1 MSSNAAL
8 SAARR
13 RRVGQPQVQ
22 QQPVSQQPTQS
33 RTQQQPRNMMTP
45 VDILK
50 QHHNDISKI
59 KERLDIVEKTNNDDN
74 KDEENKDLYT
84 KIMTEVNRNIDTKF
98 KNNMKS
104 EIDNTIN
111 GKINDI
117 IDQHIEK
124 RINFHVFQENLDTL
138 SYELEKMQSLLNS
151 QQININNLNNTQM
164 SVMNKMAINTESNVD
179 SSANIQQLSPSTEKK
194 DEQMKSNE

>member
-22 QQPVSQQPTQS
+22 QQSVSQQPTQQ
-33 RTQQQPRNMMTP
+33 RTQQQQQPRNMMTP

-117 IDQHIEK
+117 TKLPAKLGSSPI
-124 RINFHVFQENLDTL
+124 F
-138 SYELEKMQSLLNS
+138 
-151 QQININNLNNTQM
+151 INNSILYLSKKNKLIILN
-164 SVMNKMAINTESNVD
+164 
-179 SSANIQQLSPSTEKK
+179 
-194 DEQMKSNE
+194 